1 MCLPAHPGID
11 TRDLTMRIRERGTM
25 LGRVEV
31 VEEGGGE
38 GEGEGGGEE
47 VEEGGGEGERTFWDP
62 NKENLTAIVS
72 CKVGCCASHR
82 HGNYMHVYTC
92 SIHQHVGQ

>member
-1 MCLPAHPGID
+1 MYITVKVALCLPAHPGID

-38 GEGEGGGEE
+38 
-47 VEEGGGEGERTFWDP
+47 EGGGEGERTFWDP

-72 CKVGCCASHR
+72 CKVG
-82 HGNYMHVYTC
+82 
-92 SIHQHVGQ
+92 